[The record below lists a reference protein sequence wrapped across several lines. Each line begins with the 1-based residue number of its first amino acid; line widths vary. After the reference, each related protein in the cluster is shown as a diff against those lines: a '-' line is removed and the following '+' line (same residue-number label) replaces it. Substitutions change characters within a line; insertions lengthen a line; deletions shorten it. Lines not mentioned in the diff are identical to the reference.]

1 MPYRNGQPPI
11 PTALETILRSSR
23 ISRRDLLF
31 RLLPGGLFTFLSLP
45 LLQAC
50 TRAESPAEAFIAK
63 VPRYGADIRSA
74 ILSGFRELGVTPGE
88 LKGKTILLKPNLV
101 ETRADAPHINTHPSV
116 IRAAAE
122 AFRSLGA
129 SNVLLAEGSGH
140 CRDTL
145 RLLEETGMADVLVED
160 RIPFVDLNYDDVY
173 TVPNAGGHSRLK
185 TLTLPLTLRKV
196 DWVVSMAKLK
206 THHWAGVTL
215 SMKNLFGLMPG
226 SFYGWPK
233 NILHH
238 AGIENCIL
246 DINATVRPHFAIV
259 DGIVGMEGDGPIMGA
274 PKAAGVIVMG
284 RNFPAVDATCSR
296 VMGIDP
302 GRVDYIADSSGRLGT
317 IREENIRQRGETIR
331 SVHSD
336 FDLLQKIPAHRGLRL
351 HR

>member
-1 MPYRNGQPPI
+1 MLYRDGQPSMSA
-11 PTALETILRSSR
+11 ALEAILRSNR
-23 ISRRDLLF
+23 ISRRELVF
-31 RLLPGGLFTFLSLP
+31 RLVPRGLLAVVSLP

-50 TRAESPAEAFIAK
+50 TRAESPATTFIAK
-63 VPRYGADIRSA
+63 VPRYGADIRFS
-74 ILSGFRELGVTPGE
+74 ILSGFRELGVGSGE
-88 LKGKTILLKPNLV
+88 IKGKTILLKPNLV

-116 IRAAAE
+116 IRAAAD

-129 SNVLLAEGSGH
+129 SNVLVAEGSGH

-145 RLLEETGMADVLVED
+145 RLLEETGIADVLVKD

-173 TVPNAGGHSRLK
+173 TIPNAGGRSGLK

-259 DGIVGMEGDGPIMGA
+259 DGIVGMEGDGPIMGT

-302 GRVDYIADSSGRLGT
+302 RRVNYLADASGSLGA
-317 IREENIRQRGETIR
+317 IREENIRQRGEFLSAVQTPFMLVDR
-331 SVHSD
+331 
-336 FDLLQKIPAHRGLRL
+336 IPAQKKLRS
-351 HR
+351 

>member
-1 MPYRNGQPPI
+1 MPYRDGQPPA
-11 PTALETILRSSR
+11 PHALETILRSSR
-23 ISRRDLLF
+23 ISRRDLVF
-31 RLLPGGLFTFLSLP
+31 RLLPGGLLAVVSLP

-50 TRAESPAEAFIAK
+50 MRTESPSETFIAN
-63 VPRYGADIRSA
+63 VPRYGADIRAA
-74 ILSGFRELGVTPGE
+74 ILSGFRELGVGSGE
-88 LKGKTILLKPNLV
+88 IKGKTILLKPNLV

-116 IRAAAE
+116 IRAAAD
-122 AFRSLGA
+122 AFRSIGA
-129 SNVLLAEGSGH
+129 SNVLVAEGSGH

-145 RLLEETGMADVLVED
+145 RLLEETGIADVLVED

-173 TVPNAGGHSRLK
+173 TIPNAGSHSRLK

-259 DGIVGMEGDGPIMGA
+259 DGIVGMEGDGPIMGT

-302 GRVDYIADSSGRLGT
+302 RRVNYLADASGSLGA
-317 IREENIRQRGETIR
+317 IREENIRQRGE
-331 SVHSD
+331 
-336 FDLLQKIPAHRGLRL
+336 LLSAVQTPFMLVDRIPAQKKLRS
-351 HR
+351 